1 MNPAKNI
8 RNRFMIILGSA
19 VIALGLILFI
29 TPAQLASGGVSGIAV
44 ILYHLFSIDVGISIF
59 VVSVPIFIAGIKIF
73 GSRFFVISL
82 IGTFLLSGWTSL
94 FGLMFGFEGIL
105 DYSDSINVLLSAIF
119 GGFLIG
125 FGTGIVL
132 KGGANTGGIDIL
144 AQIISRFTPLS
155 LGTSFFI
162 VDGIVLLLGA
172 TVFGIERALFAAI
185 ALYVSSI
192 SINYV
197 VLNIGTRYAKTALII
212 SDMQQIIAQR
222 INDELGHG
230 ATFFDGRGAY
240 THKERP
246 VIMTVIPNQKVST
259 LIAIVKECDPSAF
272 MILEEA
278 HEVMGEGFTNLS
290 SRS

>member
-1 MNPAKNI
+1 MKRLWNLKNQLI
-8 RNRFMIILGSA
+8 IILGSA
-19 VIALGLILFI
+19 IVALGLIMFI

-44 ILYHLFSIDVGISIF
+44 IIYHLFKVDVGVSIF

-73 GSRFFVISL
+73 GKKFFLISL
-82 IGTFLLSGWTSL
+82 VGTLLLSGWTSL
-94 FGLMFGFEGIL
+94 LGYLLGYEGIL
-105 DYSDSINVLLSAIF
+105 DYTDSINILLSAIF

-132 KGGANTGGIDIL
+132 KGGANTGGVDIL

-162 VDGIVLLLGA
+162 VDGMVLLLGA
-172 TVFGIERALFAAI
+172 TVFGIEKALFAAI

-192 SINYV
+192 TINYV

-212 SDMQQIIAQR
+212 SEKYIEIAKR
-222 INDELGHG
+222 IDEDLDHG
-230 ATFFDGRGAY
+230 ATFLQGKGAY
-240 THKERP
+240 TQKDRP
-246 VIMTVIPNQKVST
+246 VIMTVIPNQKVSS
-259 LIAIVKECDPSAF
+259 LIAIVKTCDPAAF

-278 HEVMGEGFTNLS
+278 HTVMGEGFQDLS
-290 SRS
+290 SR

>member
-1 MNPAKNI
+1 MKRLSNLKNKVMLL
-8 RNRFMIILGSA
+8 FGSA
-19 VIALGLILFI
+19 IVALGLILFI
-29 TPAQLASGGVSGIAV
+29 TPAQLASGGVSGISV
-44 ILYHLFSIDVGISIF
+44 IIYHLFKIDVGVSIF
-59 VVSVPIFIAGIKIF
+59 VVSVPIFIAGIRIF
-73 GSRFFVISL
+73 GRKFFMISL

-94 FGLMFGFEGIL
+94 FGFLLGYEGIL
-105 DYSDSINVLLSAIF
+105 DYSDSINTLLSAIF

-132 KGGANTGGIDIL
+132 KGGANTGGVDII

-162 VDGIVLLLGA
+162 VDGMVLLLGA
-172 TVFGIERALFAAI
+172 TVFGIEKALFAAI

-212 SDMQQIIAQR
+212 SDQFKEISQR
-222 INDELGHG
+222 INEELDHG
-230 ATFFDGRGAY
+230 ATFLQGKGSY
-240 THKERP
+240 TQADRP
-246 VIMTVIPNQKVST
+246 VIMTVVSNQKVSA

-278 HEVMGEGFTNLS
+278 HEVMGEGFSNLS
-290 SRS
+290 AR